1 MPKLDSNIYGADENS
16 FAEGISSDSLSSTK
30 GKGDI
35 WGSIFDQSAEAK
47 GNAPDPSEAKAVRST
62 GSLSPKKSEGN

>member
-1 MPKLDSNIYGADENS
+1 MKLDSNIYGADDNG
-16 FAEGISSDSLSSTK
+16 FAQGVASDTLGSTK

-35 WGSIFDQSAEAK
+35 WGAVFEQSAEAK
-47 GNAPDPSEAKAVRST
+47 GNAPDPSTAKAVRST